1 MTGNSPA
8 FLRIFFSSL
17 FIKKPLTPPRLARLP
32 PRPHLQTKPVAVA
45 GKGPKSAA
53 AKKAKKGV
61 AVGRA
66 KVQVKA
72 VTAVRRTSVKAVG
85 AAAKAAKAAKKAKT
99 PPKKAKTPP
108 KKAAAPKPKPKKAPA
123 AKKPAPAPKKAPK
136 KANTPKKVK
145 PEPPKPEDLDKDLD
159 SYMAAAPVGD
169 AMTA

>member
-8 FLRIFFSSL
+8 FLRIFFSSP

-32 PRPHLQTKPVAVA
+32 PRPHLQAKPVAVA

-85 AAAKAAKAAKKAKT
+85 AAAKAAKKAKK
-99 PPKKAKTPP
+99 PP

-136 KANTPKKVK
+136 KANKPKKVK

>member
-1 MTGNSPA
+1 M
-8 FLRIFFSSL
+8 
-17 FIKKPLTPPRLARLP
+17 
-32 PRPHLQTKPVAVA
+32 AVA

-85 AAAKAAKAAKKAKT
+85 AAAKAVKAAKK
-99 PPKKAKTPP
+99 PP